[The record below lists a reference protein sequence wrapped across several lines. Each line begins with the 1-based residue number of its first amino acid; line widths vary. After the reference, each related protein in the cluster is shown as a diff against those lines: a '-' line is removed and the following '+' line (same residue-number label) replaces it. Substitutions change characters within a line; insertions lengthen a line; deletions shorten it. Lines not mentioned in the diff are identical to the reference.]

1 MASCGAAAGAVCPAG
16 RDGLF
21 TMVRLPVSRF
31 CTTWLRLLL
40 MLLIV
45 VRLLLML
52 VVVWRLITVVERD
65 T

>member
-1 MASCGAAAGAVCPAG
+1 
-16 RDGLF
+16 
-21 TMVRLPVSRF
+21 MVRLPVSRF